1 MLRFGVVVVKAFL
14 SAVKNYIRRSDMLL
28 LCLCIASSVFG
39 IVLIASATVVQNTSQ
54 YVLIQSAATIVGIF
68 LYVLFSLIDVEIM
81 AQKWKILYVF
91 SVLFILSLQIFGVAD
106 NTGNRAWIRFAGIG
120 IQPAEIVKI
129 PFVILMAKLMC
140 HLKESRGLNN
150 IWSIP
155 QLLALF
161 GSLFVLIVVIS
172 SDMGS
177 ALVYAFIFITMLWV
191 GGLKLYWFL
200 IGSGA
205 VAAVFPYVWNNFF
218 SERYRQRILAPY
230 DPTIDPT
237 GTDIKYQVNQSRRA
251 MSHGGLTGS
260 GLFNGT
266 ETQTGS
272 IFAQHTDFI
281 FAVAAEELGF
291 FGCLAI
297 VALLAAIIIRCI
309 YVGSKAKDSMGMLI
323 CIGIAAMLIF
333 QTLENI
339 GMCIGLT
346 PVIGLTLP
354 FFSYGGS
361 SVITLYAAMGIV
373 SGIRMRS
380 VSRRY

>member
-1 MLRFGVVVVKAFL
+1 MKAFL
-14 SAVKNYIRRSDMLL
+14 SAIKNYIRRSDMLL
-28 LCLCIASSVFG
+28 LGLCIASSVFG
-39 IVLIASATVVQNTSQ
+39 IVLIASATNVQDTSQ
-54 YVLIQSAATIVGIF
+54 YVLIQSAATVIGVF
-68 LYVLFSLIDVEIM
+68 LYVLFSLIDVDIM

-91 SVLFILSLQIFGVAD
+91 SILFILSLQVFGVAD
-106 NTGNRAWIRFAGIG
+106 DTGNKAWIRFAGIG

-155 QLLALF
+155 QLLVLF
-161 GSLFVLIVVIS
+161 GSFFGVIIVIS
-172 SDMGS
+172 SDVGS

-191 GGLKLYWFL
+191 GGLRLYWFL
-200 IGSGA
+200 IGTGA
-205 VAAVFPYVWNNFF
+205 VAAIFPYVWNNFF
-218 SERYRQRILAPY
+218 NERYRQRILAPY
-230 DPTIDPT
+230 DPTIDPE
-237 GTDIKYQVNQSRRA
+237 GTDIKYQVHQSRRA

-272 IFAQHTDFI
+272 VFAQHTDFI

-297 VALLAAIIIRCI
+297 VGLLAAIIIRCI
-309 YVGSKAKDSMGMLI
+309 YVGSKAKDGMGMLI

-361 SVITLYAAMGIV
+361 SIITLYAAMGIV
-373 SGIRMRS
+373 SGIKMRS
-380 VSRRY
+380 MSRRY

>member
-1 MLRFGVVVVKAFL
+1 MKAFL
-14 SAVKNYIRRSDMLL
+14 SAVKNYIRRSDILL
-28 LCLCIASSVFG
+28 LCLCLASSVFG
-39 IVLIASATVVQNTSQ
+39 IILIASATNVDGTSQ
-54 YVLIQSAATIVGIF
+54 YVVIQSAATIVGVF
-68 LYVLFSLIDVEIM
+68 LYIVFSLIDVDIM
-81 AQKWKILYVF
+81 AQRWKFLYIF
-91 SVLFILSLQIFGVAD
+91 SVLFILSLQFLGVAD

-129 PFVILMAKLMC
+129 PFIILLAKLMC
-140 HLKESRGLNN
+140 HLTETRGLNN

-161 GSLFVLIVVIS
+161 GSLAVLIIVIS
-172 SDMGS
+172 SDIGS
-177 ALVYAFIFITMLWV
+177 TLVYAFIFIIMLWV
-191 GGLKLYWFL
+191 GGLKLYWFI

-205 VAAVFPYVWNNFF
+205 IAAVFPYVWNNFF

-230 DPTIDPT
+230 DPTIDPD
-237 GTDIKYQVNQSRRA
+237 GTDIKYQVNQSRTA

-291 FGCLAI
+291 LGCLAI
-297 VALLAAIIIRCI
+297 VALLSAIIIRCI
-309 YVGSKAKDSMGMLI
+309 YIGSKAKDSMGMLM

-361 SVITLYAAMGIV
+361 SIITLYAAMGIV
-373 SGIRMRS
+373 SGIKMRS
-380 VSRRY
+380 MPRKY

>member
-1 MLRFGVVVVKAFL
+1 MKAFL
-14 SAVKNYIRRSDMLL
+14 SAIKNYIRKSDILL
-28 LCLCIASSVFG
+28 LSLCIACSVFG
-39 IVLIASATVVQNTSQ
+39 MVLIASATNVENTSQ
-54 YVLIQSAATIVGIF
+54 YVIIQAVATVIGIF
-68 LYVLFSLIDVEIM
+68 LYFIFSLIDVDIM
-81 AQKWKILYVF
+81 AQKWKVLYIF
-91 SVLFILSLQIFGVAD
+91 SVLFILSLTIFGVAD

-129 PFVILMAKLMC
+129 PFIILLAKLMC
-140 HLKESRGLNN
+140 HLKETRGLNN

-161 GSLFVLIVVIS
+161 GSLFVLIIGIS

-177 ALVYAFIFITMLWV
+177 ALVYIFIFITMLWV

-205 VAAVFPYVWNNFF
+205 IAAVFPFVWNNFF

-237 GTDIKYQVNQSRRA
+237 GTDIKYQVNQSRTA
-251 MSHGGLTGS
+251 MSHGGLMGS
-260 GLFNGT
+260 GLFNGR
-266 ETQTGS
+266 ETQSGS

-291 FGCLAI
+291 LGCLAI
-297 VALLAAIIIRCI
+297 VMLLAAIIIRCI
-309 YVGSKAKDSMGMLI
+309 YIGSKAKDNMGMLI

-361 SVITLYAAMGIV
+361 SIITLYSAMGIV
-373 SGIRMRS
+373 SGIKMRS
-380 VSRRY
+380 LPRRY

>member
-1 MLRFGVVVVKAFL
+1 MLWSVVVRAFF

-28 LCLCIASSVFG
+28 LAMCTSCTLFG
-39 IVLIASATVVQNTSQ
+39 IVLIASATNVQNTYQ
-54 YVLIQSAATIVGIF
+54 YVIIQSAALAIGIV
-68 LYVLFSLIDVEIM
+68 LYILFSLIDVDII
-81 AQKWKILYVF
+81 AQRWKLLYIF
-91 SVLFILSLQIFGVAD
+91 SVLFILSLQVLGVSD
-106 NTGNRAWIRFAGIG
+106 DTGNRAWIRFGGIG

-129 PFVILMAKLMC
+129 PFIILLAKLIC
-140 HLKESRGLNN
+140 HLKDSRGLSNL
-150 IWSIP
+150 WSIP

-161 GSLFVLIVVIS
+161 GSLFGLIVIIS
-172 SDMGS
+172 ADMGS
-177 ALVYAFIFITMLWV
+177 ALVYAFIFIVMLWV

-205 VAAVFPYVWNNFF
+205 LAAVFPYVWNHFF
-218 SERYRQRILAPY
+218 TERYRMRILAPY
-230 DPTIDPT
+230 DPTIDPE
-237 GTDIKYQVNQSRRA
+237 GTDIKYQVNQSRTA

-260 GLFNGT
+260 GLFNGSQ
-266 ETQTGS
+266 TQTGS

-297 VALLAAIIIRCI
+297 IVMLSAIIIRCI
-309 YVGSKAKDSMGMLI
+309 YVGTKAKDSMGMLV
-323 CIGIAAMLIF
+323 CVGIAAMLIF

-361 SVITLYAAMGIV
+361 SIITLYAAMGIV
-373 SGIRMRS
+373 SGIKMRS
-380 VSRRY
+380 TPTRYYI

>member
-1 MLRFGVVVVKAFL
+1 MKAFL
-14 SAVKNYIRRSDMLL
+14 SAVKNYIRRSDILL
-28 LCLCIASSVFG
+28 LCLCLASSVFG
-39 IVLIASATVVQNTSQ
+39 IILIASATNVNGTSQ
-54 YVLIQSAATIVGIF
+54 YVVIQSAATIVGVF
-68 LYVLFSLIDVEIM
+68 LYIVFSLIDVDIM
-81 AQKWKILYVF
+81 AQRWKFLYIF
-91 SVLFILSLQIFGVAD
+91 SVLFILSLQFLGVAD

-129 PFVILMAKLMC
+129 PFIILLAKLMC
-140 HLKESRGLNN
+140 HLTETRGLNN

-161 GSLFVLIVVIS
+161 GSLAVLIIVIS
-172 SDMGS
+172 SDIGS
-177 ALVYAFIFITMLWV
+177 TLVYAFIFIIMLWA
-191 GGLKLYWFL
+191 GGLKLYWFI

-205 VAAVFPYVWNNFF
+205 IAAVFPYVWNNFF

-230 DPTIDPT
+230 DPTIDPD
-237 GTDIKYQVNQSRRA
+237 GTDIKYQVNQSRTA

-291 FGCLAI
+291 LGCLAI
-297 VALLAAIIIRCI
+297 VALLSAIIIRCI
-309 YVGSKAKDSMGMLI
+309 YIGSKAKDSMGMLM

-361 SVITLYAAMGIV
+361 SIITLYAAMGII
-373 SGIRMRS
+373 SGIKMRS
-380 VSRRY
+380 MPRKY